1 MLFRIASINAK
12 RSLTRSASTTTG
24 SVPTF
29 TSLQSSWKTLA
40 QEEKASLYNKVLE
53 AQKGD
58 WKALDLEQKK
68 AAYWIA
74 FGPHG
79 LRKAPLEKG
88 DGKKVYAGVFA
99 VIAVSAGLFQLIRQA
114 GQPTPH
120 TFTKEWQEATN
131 ERMKEQKANPL
142 TGISSEGYEGKGFV
156 SFTKEE

>member
-1 MLFRIASINAK
+1 MFFRSTSLLAK
-12 RSLTRSASTTTG
+12 QPLTRYASTS
-24 SVPTF
+24 SVPNL
-29 TSLQSSWKTLA
+29 SSIQNSWKSLA
-40 QEEKASLYNKVLE
+40 HEEKVSLYNKVLE

-58 WKALDLEQKK
+58 WKALSLDQKK

-88 DGKKVYAGVFA
+88 DGKKVFAGVAA
-99 VIAVSAGLFQLIRQA
+99 VIGISGGLFYLIRLA

-131 ERMKEQKANPL
+131 ERMKEQKANPIS
-142 TGISSEGYEGKGFV
+142 GISSEGYQGKGFV